1 MDHNQNDDST
11 EIEKAIG
18 KTKRRTKARII
29 RSVCFNKKAEPE
41 KTLS

>member
-1 MDHNQNDDST
+1 MDDNHDDST

-18 KTKRRTKARII
+18 KTKRRTKARKI
-29 RSVCFNKKAEPE
+29 RCVWFNKETESE